1 MTGGK
6 SVRSRLREVGDRF
19 GWTLGVTVLL
29 VVPAALALDAA
40 ASLLTPLLFLPGG
53 IDH

>member
-1 MTGGK
+1 MGEN

-19 GWTLGVTVLL
+19 GWTLRVTVLL
-29 VVPAALALDAA
+29 VILAALALNAA
-40 ASLLTPLLFLPGG
+40 ASFLTPFLPLLGG